1 MAVNQLFKTKPT
13 IDVIIKI
20 CTFFGIDLNNIDKK
34 KTFTK
39 KELDDIKLKDKYD
52 EIKLL
57 LINYYLPCK
66 TKIYLEDMT
75 IKKCITILRQ
85 IMKLYNY
92 SVISSE
98 HYNNSKKYIVYTIN
112 YNNIINNT
120 LIDGVINFD

>member
-1 MAVNQLFKTKPT
+1 MAVNQLFKTKPN
-13 IDVIIKI
+13 IDIIIKI
-20 CTFFGIDLNNIDKK
+20 CTFFGIDLNNLDKK

-39 KELDDIKLKDKYD
+39 KELDDIKLKDKYA

-85 IMKLYNY
+85 LMKLYNY

-98 HYNNSKKYIVYTIN
+98 HYNNSKKYIVYTIH
-112 YNNIINNT
+112 YNNVVNDT